1 MQHGMPAA
9 DWGGDM
15 SFDLEDDV
23 PGMSDPSVPD
33 SDVSER
39 SVEEEYGVDATFR
52 SRVVLEGAGERRV
65 TRLRVS
71 QGVERG

>member
-9 DWGGDM
+9 EWGEDM
-15 SFDLEDDV
+15 SFDLEDGV
-23 PGMSDPSVPD
+23 PGMSDPLVSD
-33 SDVSER
+33 SDGSER
-39 SVEEEYGVDATFR
+39 SVEEQGLDGTFR
-52 SRVVLEGAGERRV
+52 SRAVLEGGSERRV